1 MRILVIAN
9 GYPDR
14 QSPQWGC
21 FEKDQALA
29 LKKMGHDVTIMYVDR
44 RFRTYWRKIGIT
56 KKKTE
61 QGIYVYG
68 MFYLPM
74 GWLRDKVSY
83 KLHQKIIMWLF
94 DKLYQVYI
102 KEQDKPDVI
111 YAHFIWNISYASVL
125 KRKYGIP
132 LVGLEHWSELNN
144 EHLSLI
150 AKYWG
155 RLGYQNSDKLLV
167 VSQSLQEQIRKHFF
181 LDTTIVYNMVG
192 EEFMNLPPSPK
203 RNDGIIRLVSTGS
216 LIPRKGFDVLIKALS
231 IIGEVKTSW
240 EVLIIGEGTEHDNLV
255 EQINSFHLEN
265 NVKLVGRK
273 NKKEIIEILHRSD
286 AFVLASRAE
295 NFSVAVLE
303 ALSAG
308 LPVIATICGG
318 IRECIHKENGLLVPV
333 DDVSSLANALTKM
346 INENSGFNR
355 ELIAEEC
362 RRRFSPHVIAGQLTE
377 IFNEV
382 TK

>member
-1 MRILVIAN
+1 MKILIIAN

-14 QSPQWGC
+14 HSPQWGC

-29 LKKMGHDVTIMYVDR
+29 LKKMGHDVTMMYVDR

-61 QGIYVYG
+61 QGLYVYG

-74 GWLRDKVSY
+74 GWLCNKVLY
-83 KLHQKIIMWLF
+83 KLHQKVVMWLF
-94 DKLYQVYI
+94 DKLYQIYV
-102 KEQDKPDVI
+102 KEQEKPDII
-111 YAHFIWNISYASVL
+111 YAHFIWNISFASVL

-132 LVGLEHWSELNN
+132 LVGLEHWSGLNN
-144 EHLSLI
+144 EHLSPI
-150 AKYWG
+150 AQYWG
-155 RLGYQNSDKLLV
+155 SLGYKNLDKLLV
-167 VSQSLQEQIRKHFF
+167 VSQSLQEQIRKHFS
-181 LDTTIVYNMVG
+181 LDTTVIYNMVG

-216 LIPRKGFDVLIKALS
+216 LIPRKGFDVLINALS
-231 IIGEVKTSW
+231 LIDEVNTSW
-240 EVLIIGEGTEHDNLV
+240 EVLIIGEGREYDNIV
-255 EQINSFHLEN
+255 EQIKNLHLEN

-273 NKKEIIEILHRSD
+273 DKKEIIKILHQCD

-308 LPVIATICGG
+308 LPVVATICGG

-333 DDVSSLANALTKM
+333 DDVSSLANALIQV
-346 INENSGFNR
+346 INDNCSFNR
-355 ELIAEEC
+355 ESIAEEC
-362 RRRFSPHVIAGQLTE
+362 RRRFSPHVIASQLTE
-377 IFNEV
+377 IFEEV
-382 TK
+382 TH

>member
-1 MRILVIAN
+1 MKILIIAN

-29 LKKMGHDVTIMYVDR
+29 LKKLGHDVAMMYVDQ

-61 QGIYVYG
+61 QGIFVYG

-74 GWLRDKVSY
+74 GWLYNKVLY
-83 KLHQKIIMWLF
+83 KLLQKIVMWLF
-94 DKLYQVYI
+94 DKLYQVYV
-102 KEQDKPDVI
+102 KEQEKPDII
-111 YAHFIWNISYASVL
+111 YAHFIWNISFASGL

-150 AKYWG
+150 ARYWG

-167 VSQSLQEQIRKHFF
+167 VSQSLQEQIRKHFSM
-181 LDTTIVYNMVG
+181 DTTVIYNMVG
-192 EEFMNLPPSPK
+192 EEFLNLPPSPK
-203 RNDGIIRLVSTGS
+203 RNDGVIRLVSTGS
-216 LIPRKGFDVLIKALS
+216 LIHRKGFDVLINALS
-231 IIGEVKTSW
+231 IIGELKTSW
-240 EVLIIGEGTEHDNLV
+240 EVLIIGEGSEHDNLV
-255 EQINSFHLEN
+255 EQIKNLHLEN
-265 NVKLVGRK
+265 KVKLVGRK
-273 NKKEIIEILHRSD
+273 DKKEIIEILHQCD

-308 LPVIATICGG
+308 LPVVATICGG

-333 DDVSSLANALTKM
+333 DDVSSLANALIQV
-346 INENSGFNR
+346 INDNCSFNR
-355 ELIAEEC
+355 ESIAEEC
-362 RRRFSPHVIAGQLTE
+362 RRRFSPHVIASQLTE
-377 IFNEV
+377 IFEEV
-382 TK
+382 TH

>member
-1 MRILVIAN
+1 MKILIIAN

-29 LKKMGHDVTIMYVDR
+29 LKKLGHDVAMMYVDQ

-61 QGIYVYG
+61 QGIFVYG

-74 GWLRDKVSY
+74 GWLYNKVLY
-83 KLHQKIIMWLF
+83 KLRQKIVMWLF
-94 DKLYQVYI
+94 DKLYQVYV
-102 KEQDKPDVI
+102 KEQEKPDII
-111 YAHFIWNISYASVL
+111 YAHFIWNISFASGL

-150 AKYWG
+150 ARYWG

-167 VSQSLQEQIRKHFF
+167 VSQSLQEQIRKHFSM
-181 LDTTIVYNMVG
+181 DTTVIYNMVG
-192 EEFMNLPPSPK
+192 EEFLNLPPSPK
-203 RNDGIIRLVSTGS
+203 RNDGVIRLVSTGS
-216 LIPRKGFDVLIKALS
+216 LIHRKGFDVLINALS
-231 IIGEVKTSW
+231 IIGELKTSW
-240 EVLIIGEGTEHDNLV
+240 EVLIIGEGAEHDNLV
-255 EQINSFHLEN
+255 EQIKNLHLEN
-265 NVKLVGRK
+265 KVKLVGRK
-273 NKKEIIEILHRSD
+273 DKKEIIEILHQCD

-308 LPVIATICGG
+308 LPVVATICGG

-333 DDVSSLANALTKM
+333 DDVSSLANALIQV
-346 INENSGFNR
+346 INDNCSFNR
-355 ELIAEEC
+355 ESIAEEC
-362 RRRFSPHVIAGQLTE
+362 RRRFSPHVIASQLTE
-377 IFNEV
+377 IFEEV
-382 TK
+382 TH

>member
-1 MRILVIAN
+1 MKILIIAN

-29 LKKMGHDVTIMYVDR
+29 LKKLGHDVAMMYVDK

-61 QGIYVYG
+61 QGIFVYG

-74 GWLRDKVSY
+74 GWLHNKVLY
-83 KLHQKIIMWLF
+83 KLRQKIVMWLF
-94 DKLYQVYI
+94 DKLYQVYV
-102 KEQDKPDVI
+102 KEQEKPDII
-111 YAHFIWNISYASVL
+111 YAHFIWNISYASGL

-144 EHLSLI
+144 EHVSLI
-150 AKYWG
+150 ARYWG

-167 VSQSLQEQIRKHFF
+167 VSQSLQEQIRKHFSM
-181 LDTTIVYNMVG
+181 DTTVIYNMVG
-192 EEFMNLPPSPK
+192 EEFLNLPPSPK
-203 RNDGIIRLVSTGS
+203 RNDGVIRLVSTGS
-216 LIPRKGFDVLIKALS
+216 LIHRKGFDVLINALS
-231 IIGEVKTSW
+231 IIGELKTSW
-240 EVLIIGEGTEHDNLV
+240 EVLIIGEGSEHDNLV
-255 EQINSFHLEN
+255 EQIKNFHLEN
-265 NVKLVGRK
+265 KVKLVGRK
-273 NKKEIIEILHRSD
+273 DKKEIIEILHQCD

-308 LPVIATICGG
+308 LPVVATICGG

-333 DDVSSLANALTKM
+333 DDVSSLANALIQV
-346 INENSGFNR
+346 INDNCSFNR
-355 ELIAEEC
+355 ESIAEEC
-362 RRRFSPHVIAGQLTE
+362 RRRFSPHVIASQLTE
-377 IFNEV
+377 IFEEV
-382 TK
+382 TH

>member
-1 MRILVIAN
+1 MKILIIAN

-29 LKKMGHDVTIMYVDR
+29 LKKLGHDVVMMYVDQ

-61 QGIYVYG
+61 QGIFVYG

-74 GWLRDKVSY
+74 GWLYNKVLY
-83 KLHQKIIMWLF
+83 KLHQKIVMWLF
-94 DKLYQVYI
+94 DKLYQVYV
-102 KEQDKPDVI
+102 KEQEKPDII
-111 YAHFIWNISYASVL
+111 YAHFIWNISFASGL

-150 AKYWG
+150 ARYWG

-167 VSQSLQEQIRKHFF
+167 VSQSLQEQIRKHFSM
-181 LDTTIVYNMVG
+181 DTTVIYNMVG
-192 EEFMNLPPSPK
+192 EEFLNLPPSPK
-203 RNDGIIRLVSTGS
+203 RNDGVIRLVSTGS
-216 LIPRKGFDVLIKALS
+216 LIHRKGFDVLINSLS
-231 IIGEVKTSW
+231 IIGELKTSW
-240 EVLIIGEGTEHDNLV
+240 EVLIIGEGSEHDNLV
-255 EQINSFHLEN
+255 EQIKNLHLEN
-265 NVKLVGRK
+265 KVKLVGRK
-273 NKKEIIEILHRSD
+273 DKKEIIEILHQCD

-308 LPVIATICGG
+308 LPVVATICGG

-333 DDVSSLANALTKM
+333 DDVSSLANALIQV
-346 INENSGFNR
+346 INDNCSFNR
-355 ELIAEEC
+355 ESIAEEC
-362 RRRFSPHVIAGQLTE
+362 RRRFSPHVIASQLTE
-377 IFNEV
+377 IFEEV
-382 TK
+382 TH

>member
-1 MRILVIAN
+1 MKILIIAN

-14 QSPQWGC
+14 RSPQWGC

-29 LKKMGHDVTIMYVDR
+29 LKAMGHDVTMMYVDR

-61 QGIYVYG
+61 QGLYVYG

-74 GWLRDKVSY
+74 GWLYNKVLY
-83 KLHQKIIMWLF
+83 KLLQKIVMWLF
-94 DKLYQVYI
+94 DKLYQVYV
-102 KEQDKPDVI
+102 KEQEKPDII
-111 YAHFIWNISYASVL
+111 YAHFIWNISFASVL

-132 LVGLEHWSELNN
+132 IVGLEHWSELNN

-150 AKYWG
+150 AQYWG

-167 VSQSLQEQIRKHFF
+167 VSQSLQEQIRKHFS
-181 LDTTIVYNMVG
+181 LNTTVVYNMVG
-192 EEFMNLPPSPK
+192 EEFLNLPPSPK

-216 LIPRKGFDVLIKALS
+216 LIHRKGFDVLINALS
-231 IIGEVKTSW
+231 IIGELKTSW
-240 EVLIIGEGTEHDNLV
+240 EVLIIGEGSEHDNLV
-255 EQINSFHLEN
+255 EQIKNLHLEN
-265 NVKLVGRK
+265 KVKLVGRK
-273 NKKEIIEILHRSD
+273 DKKEIIEILHQCD

-308 LPVIATICGG
+308 LPVVATICGG

-333 DDVSSLANALTKM
+333 DDVSSLANALIQV
-346 INENSGFNR
+346 INDNCSFNR
-355 ELIAEEC
+355 ESIAEEC
-362 RRRFSPHVIAGQLTE
+362 RRRFSPHVIASQLTE
-377 IFNEV
+377 IFEEV
-382 TK
+382 TH